1 MTESLKTSMTPDP
14 PESPQKQRLEV
25 DMDMLVG
32 YILLV
37 GVLLSILLIL
47 VALIWRWRLTGTVE
61 FNYNLAGLNFFQLA
75 THEVRLA
82 AAGTLRPHVILSLG
96 ILVLMLTPFV
106 RVLVS
111 MVYFIVALK
120 NWKYTLF
127 TAFVLVMLTYSL
139 FLR

>member
-1 MTESLKTSMTPDP
+1 MTESVETGIT
-14 PESPQKQRLEV
+14 PESPGQRRLEV
-25 DMDMLVG
+25 DMDLLVG

-37 GVLLSILLIL
+37 GVLLSLLLIL
-47 VALIWRWRLTGTVE
+47 VALVWKWSLTGTVD
-61 FNYNLAGLNFFQLA
+61 FDYNLSGLNFFQLA
-75 THEVRLA
+75 TREVRLA
-82 AAGTLRPHVILSLG
+82 AAGALNPRLMLSLG
-96 ILVLMLTPFV
+96 ILVLMMTPFI

-111 MVYFIVALK
+111 MVYFIVALR